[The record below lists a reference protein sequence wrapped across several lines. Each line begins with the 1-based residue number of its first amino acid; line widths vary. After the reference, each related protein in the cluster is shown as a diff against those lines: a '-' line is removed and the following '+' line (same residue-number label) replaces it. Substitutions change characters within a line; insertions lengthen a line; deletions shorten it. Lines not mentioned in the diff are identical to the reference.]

1 MREVNS
7 EPPDWWSAD
16 VLSRVWVQVADR
28 LERNGLQARGRIVVT
43 RLDRSE
49 RHALGGMLGR
59 VLASDTCRVDLSSL
73 DERLRAR
80 SDEGLAQAAE
90 HVLGRPLVD
99 RPAQRHARGEQR
111 EAPFSAAR
119 SWLEQHPDQVQGWT
133 EVWLAT
139 LRRDGLL
146 MRDPDPSGL
155 MLRTLSVLA
164 TCLEDPSR
172 PNLARTE
179 LAAAAAHDAHALDDD
194 RRLSQLVLRALAL
207 RVDRPAPTSA
217 SERRDLWETV
227 GVMTDSVSSTCLTRG
242 LGVLDCWA
250 GALRYRLAADAGD
263 PIHVTWW
270 DLRRGL
276 QMAPGQEVFV
286 CENPRVLEAIAER
299 GLDGI
304 TVVCTSGRSTLV
316 VLEVLRRLSGSGAHI
331 RYHGD
336 FDWPGVAMT
345 NQLVAMFDV
354 QPWRMSAD
362 DYLESPACLPLAG
375 SEVLPA
381 WDAELGAAMRHRG
394 LAVHEE
400 AVLGTLL
407 DSLWP
412 RTKAAARATPR
423 AG

>member
-1 MREVNS
+1 VGEVTS
-7 EPPDWWSAD
+7 ELPDWWSTD
-16 VLSRVWVQVADR
+16 VLSRVWAQLAER
-28 LERNGLQARGRIVVT
+28 LERNGLQARGRIVVSE
-43 RLDRSE
+43 LDRSE
-49 RHALGGMLGR
+49 RHALGGLLGR

-73 DERLRAR
+73 DERLRGR
-80 SDEGLAQAAE
+80 SDEGLVEATE
-90 HVLGRPLVD
+90 RVLGRSLLD
-99 RPAQRHARGEQR
+99 RPAQRLARGELR
-111 EAPFSAAR
+111 EAPFAAAS
-119 SWLEQHPDQVQGWT
+119 SWLEQHPDQNQPWI

-146 MRDPDPSGL
+146 MRDPDPTEL
-155 MLRTLSVLA
+155 MLRALSVLA
-164 TCLEDPSR
+164 TCFEDPTR
-172 PNLARTE
+172 PSLARTE
-179 LAAAAAHDAHALDDD
+179 LAAGAAHDAHALDDD

-207 RVDRPAPTSA
+207 RVDRPAPTAA
-217 SERRDLWETV
+217 SERRDLWESV
-227 GVMTDSVSSTCLTRG
+227 GITTDSVSSTCLTYC
-242 LGVLDCWA
+242 LGVLDGSA
-250 GALRYRLAADAGD
+250 GALRYRLAAESGD

-276 QMAPGQEVFV
+276 EMAPGQEVFV

-299 GLDGI
+299 GIDGL

-336 FDWPGVAMT
+336 FDWPGIAMT

-362 DYLESPACLPLAG
+362 DYLTSPACLPLVG
-375 SEVLPA
+375 SEVSPA
-381 WDAELGAAMRHRG
+381 WDAELGAAMRLRG

-400 AVLGTLL
+400 AVLGALL

-412 RTKAAARATPR
+412 EPEL
-423 AG
+423 

>member
-1 MREVNS
+1 VRS

-16 VLSRVWVQVADR
+16 VLSRVWVQMADR
-28 LERNGLQARGRIVVT
+28 LERNGLQARGRIMVT
-43 RLDRSE
+43 GLDRSE
-49 RHALGGMLGR
+49 RHALGGLLGR
-59 VLASDTCRVDLSSL
+59 VLASDTCRIDLSSL

-80 SDEGLAQAAE
+80 SDEGLVQASE
-90 HVLGRPLVD
+90 HVLGRALVD
-99 RPAQRHARGEQR
+99 RPTQRQARGDQR
-111 EAPFSAAR
+111 EAPFGAAR
-119 SWLEQHPDQVQGWT
+119 SWLEQHPDQVQEWT

-155 MLRTLSVLA
+155 IVQALSVFE
-164 TCLEDPSR
+164 TCLADPSR
-172 PNLARTE
+172 PSLARTE

-194 RRLSQLVLRALAL
+194 RRLSQLILRGLAL

-217 SERRDLWETV
+217 SERREVWESV
-227 GVMTDSVSSTCLTRG
+227 GVTTDSVSSTCLTRG
-242 LGVLDCWA
+242 LGVLDGWA
-250 GALRYRLAADAGD
+250 GSQRYRLAADSGD

-336 FDWPGVAMT
+336 FDWPGIAMT
-345 NQLVAMFDV
+345 NQLIAMFDV
-354 QPWRMSAD
+354 QPWSMSAD
-362 DYLESPACLPLAG
+362 DYLDSPARLPLVG
-375 SEVLPA
+375 SEVAPA
-381 WDAELGAAMRHRG
+381 WDAELGAAMRQRG

-400 AVLGTLL
+400 AVLGGLL
-407 DSLWP
+407 DLLSP
-412 RTKAAARATPR
+412 
-423 AG
+423 

>member
-1 MREVNS
+1 MRS
-7 EPPDWWSAD
+7 KPPDWWSGE
-16 VLSRVWVQVADR
+16 VLSRVWVQMADR
-28 LERNGLQARGRIVVT
+28 LERNGLQARGRITVT
-43 RLDRSE
+43 GLERDE

-59 VLASDTCRVDLSSL
+59 VLASDTCRIDLASL

-80 SDEGLAQAAE
+80 SEEGLVRASE
-90 HVLGRPLVD
+90 RVLGRALVD
-99 RPAQRHARGEQR
+99 RPAQRQARGDLR
-111 EAPFSAAR
+111 EAPFAEAR
-119 SWLEQHPDQVQGWT
+119 SWLEEHPDQIQEWT

-146 MRDPDPSGL
+146 MRDPDPTGL
-155 MLRTLSVLA
+155 MVQALSVLE

-172 PNLARTE
+172 PSLARTE
-179 LAAAAAHDAHALDDD
+179 LAAADAHDAHALDDD

-207 RVDRPAPTSA
+207 RVDRPTPASA
-217 SERRDLWETV
+217 SERREVWESV
-227 GVMTDSVSSTCLTRG
+227 GVTTDSVSSTCLTRG
-242 LGVLDCWA
+242 LGVLDGWA
-250 GALRYRLAADAGD
+250 GAQRYRLAADSGD

-286 CENPRVLEAIAER
+286 CANPRVLEAIAER
-299 GLDGI
+299 ALDGI

-336 FDWPGVAMT
+336 FDWPGIAMT
-345 NQLVAMFDV
+345 NQLIAMFEV
-354 QPWRMSAD
+354 QPWSMSAD
-362 DYLESPACLPLAG
+362 DYLDSPARLPLVG
-375 SEVLPA
+375 SEVAPA
-381 WDAELGAAMRHRG
+381 WDADLGAAMRHRG

-400 AVLGTLL
+400 AVLGGLL

-412 RTKAAARATPR
+412 
-423 AG
+423 

>member
-1 MREVNS
+1 
-7 EPPDWWSAD
+7 
-16 VLSRVWVQVADR
+16 VWVQLAEQ
-28 LERNGLQARGRIVVT
+28 LERNGLQAQGRIVVT
-43 RLDRSE
+43 ALDRSE

-59 VLASDTCRVDLSSL
+59 VLASDTCRIDLLSL
-73 DERLRAR
+73 DDRLRAR
-80 SDEGLAQAAE
+80 SDEGLVGASE
-90 HVLGRPLVD
+90 RVLGRALVD
-99 RPAQRHARGEQR
+99 RPAQRQARGQR
-111 EAPFSAAR
+111 REVPFAEAR
-119 SWLEQHPDQVQGWT
+119 SWLEQHPGQVQEWT

-146 MRDPDPSGL
+146 TRDPDPSRL
-155 MLRTLSVLA
+155 IVQALSVLE
-164 TCLEDPSR
+164 TCLEDSSR
-172 PNLARTE
+172 HSLARTE

-194 RRLSQLVLRALAL
+194 RRLSQLILRALAL
-207 RVDRPAPTSA
+207 RVGRPAPTSA
-217 SERRDLWETV
+217 SGRREVWESV
-227 GVMTDSVSSTCLTRG
+227 GVTTDSVSSTCLTRG
-242 LGVLDCWA
+242 LGVLDGWA
-250 GALRYRLAADAGD
+250 GALRYRLAADSGD

-336 FDWPGVAMT
+336 FDWPGIAMT
-345 NQLVAMFDV
+345 NQLIAMFDV
-354 QPWRMSAD
+354 QPWSMSAD
-362 DYLESPACLPLAG
+362 DYLDSPARLPLVG
-375 SEVLPA
+375 SEVAPA
-381 WDAELGAAMRHRG
+381 WDADLGAAMRQRG

-400 AVLGTLL
+400 AVLGGLL

-412 RTKAAARATPR
+412 
-423 AG
+423 

>member
-1 MREVNS
+1 M
-7 EPPDWWSAD
+7 
-16 VLSRVWVQVADR
+16 ADR
-28 LERNGLQARGRIVVT
+28 LERNGLQARGRITVT
-43 RLDRSE
+43 GLERDE

-59 VLASDTCRVDLSSL
+59 VLASDTCRIDLSSL

-80 SDEGLAQAAE
+80 SGEGLVRASE
-90 HVLGRPLVD
+90 RVLGRGLVD
-99 RPAQRHARGEQR
+99 RPAQRQARGDQR
-111 EAPFSAAR
+111 EAPFAEAR
-119 SWLEQHPDQVQGWT
+119 SWLDEHPDQIQEWT

-155 MLRTLSVLA
+155 MVQALSVLE

-172 PNLARTE
+172 PSLARTE
-179 LAAAAAHDAHALDDD
+179 LAAADARDAHALDDD

-207 RVDRPAPTSA
+207 RVDRPTPASA
-217 SERRDLWETV
+217 SERREVWESV
-227 GVMTDSVSSTCLTRG
+227 GVTTDSVSSTCLTRG
-242 LGVLDCWA
+242 LGVLDGWA
-250 GALRYRLAADAGD
+250 GAQRYRLAADSGD

-299 GLDGI
+299 ALDGI

-336 FDWPGVAMT
+336 FDWPGIAMT
-345 NQLVAMFDV
+345 NQLIALFEV
-354 QPWRMSAD
+354 QPWSMSAD
-362 DYLESPACLPLAG
+362 DYLDSPARLPLVG
-375 SEVLPA
+375 SEVAPA
-381 WDAELGAAMRHRG
+381 WDADLGAAMRHRG

-400 AVLGTLL
+400 AVLGSLL

-412 RTKAAARATPR
+412 
-423 AG
+423 

>member
-1 MREVNS
+1 MREVNP

-28 LERNGLQARGRIVVT
+28 LERNGLQAQGRIVVT

-80 SDEGLAQAAE
+80 SDVGLAQAAE
-90 HVLGRPLVD
+90 RVLGRPLVD
-99 RPAQRHARGEQR
+99 RAAQRHARGQQR
-111 EAPFSAAR
+111 EAPFASAH
-119 SWLEQHPDQVQGWT
+119 SWLEQHPDQVQPWT
-133 EVWLAT
+133 EAWLAT

-155 MLRTLSVLA
+155 MLRTLSVIA

-217 SERRDLWETV
+217 SERRGLWETV

-242 LGVLDCWA
+242 LDVLDGWA
-250 GALRYRLAADAGD
+250 GALRYRLAADSGD

-276 QMAPGQEVFV
+276 EMAPAQEVFV

-362 DYLESPACLPLAG
+362 DYLESPACLPLVG
-375 SEVLPA
+375 SEVLPV

-412 RTKAAARATPR
+412 RT
-423 AG
+423 

>member
-1 MREVNS
+1 M
-7 EPPDWWSAD
+7 
-16 VLSRVWVQVADR
+16 ADR
-28 LERNGLQARGRIVVT
+28 LERNGLQARGRITVT
-43 RLDRSE
+43 GLERDE

-59 VLASDTCRVDLSSL
+59 VLASDTCRIDLSSL

-80 SDEGLAQAAE
+80 SDEGL
-90 HVLGRPLVD
+90 GRALVD
-99 RPAQRHARGEQR
+99 RPAQRQARGDQR
-111 EAPFSAAR
+111 EAPFAEAR
-119 SWLEQHPDQVQGWT
+119 SWLEEHPDQIQEWT

-146 MRDPDPSGL
+146 MRDPDPTGL
-155 MLRTLSVLA
+155 MVQALSVLE

-172 PNLARTE
+172 PSLARTE
-179 LAAAAAHDAHALDDD
+179 LAAADAHDAHALDDD

-207 RVDRPAPTSA
+207 RVDRPTPASA
-217 SERRDLWETV
+217 AERREVWESV
-227 GVMTDSVSSTCLTRG
+227 GVTTDSVSSTCLTRG
-242 LGVLDCWA
+242 LGVLDGWA
-250 GALRYRLAADAGD
+250 GAQRYRLAADSGD

-299 GLDGI
+299 ALDGI

-336 FDWPGVAMT
+336 FDWPGIAMT
-345 NQLVAMFDV
+345 NQLIAMFEV
-354 QPWRMSAD
+354 QPWSMSAD
-362 DYLESPACLPLAG
+362 DYLDSPARLPLVG
-375 SEVLPA
+375 SEVAPA
-381 WDAELGAAMRHRG
+381 WDADLGAAMRHRG

-400 AVLGTLL
+400 AVLGGLL

-412 RTKAAARATPR
+412 
-423 AG
+423 

>member
-1 MREVNS
+1 M
-7 EPPDWWSAD
+7 
-16 VLSRVWVQVADR
+16 
-28 LERNGLQARGRIVVT
+28 ARGRITVT
-43 RLDRSE
+43 GLDRDE

-59 VLASDTCRVDLSSL
+59 VLASDACRIDLSSL

-80 SDEGLAQAAE
+80 SDEGLVRASE
-90 HVLGRPLVD
+90 RVLGRALVD
-99 RPAQRHARGEQR
+99 RPAQRQARGDQR
-111 EAPFSAAR
+111 EAPFVEAHT
-119 SWLEQHPDQVQGWT
+119 WLEEHPDQVQEWT

-155 MLRTLSVLA
+155 MVRALSVLE

-172 PNLARTE
+172 PSLARTE

-207 RVDRPAPTSA
+207 RVDRPAPASA
-217 SERRDLWETV
+217 SERRELWESV
-227 GVMTDSVSSTCLTRG
+227 GVTTDSVSSTCLTRG
-242 LGVLDCWA
+242 LGVLDGWA
-250 GALRYRLAADAGD
+250 GALRYQLAADSGD

-276 QMAPGQEVFV
+276 EVAPGQEVFV

-299 GLDGI
+299 ELDGI

-336 FDWPGVAMT
+336 FDWPGIAMT
-345 NQLVAMFDV
+345 NQLIAMFGA
-354 QPWRMSAD
+354 QPLAMSAD
-362 DYLESPACLPLAG
+362 DYLNSPARLPLVG
-375 SEVLPA
+375 SEVAPA
-381 WDAELGAAMRHRG
+381 WDADLGAAMRHRG

-400 AVLGTLL
+400 AVLGGLL

-412 RTKAAARATPR
+412 
-423 AG
+423 

>member
-1 MREVNS
+1 
-7 EPPDWWSAD
+7 
-16 VLSRVWVQVADR
+16 
-28 LERNGLQARGRIVVT
+28 
-43 RLDRSE
+43 
-49 RHALGGMLGR
+49 
-59 VLASDTCRVDLSSL
+59 
-73 DERLRAR
+73 
-80 SDEGLAQAAE
+80 
-90 HVLGRPLVD
+90 
-99 RPAQRHARGEQR
+99 
-111 EAPFSAAR
+111 
-119 SWLEQHPDQVQGWT
+119 
-133 EVWLAT
+133 
-139 LRRDGLL
+139 
-146 MRDPDPSGL
+146 

-164 TCLEDPSR
+164 TCLQDPSR

-207 RVDRPAPTSA
+207 RVNRPAPTSA
-217 SERRDLWETV
+217 SERRGLWETV

-242 LGVLDCWA
+242 LDVLDGWA
-250 GALRYRLAADAGD
+250 GALRYRLAADSGD

-276 QMAPGQEVFV
+276 EMAPAQEVFV

-362 DYLESPACLPLAG
+362 DYLESPACLPLVG
-375 SEVLPA
+375 SEVLPV

-412 RTKAAARATPR
+412 RA
-423 AG
+423 

>member
-1 MREVNS
+1 M
-7 EPPDWWSAD
+7 
-16 VLSRVWVQVADR
+16 ADR
-28 LERNGLQARGRIVVT
+28 LERNGLQARGRITVT
-43 RLDRSE
+43 GLERDE

-59 VLASDTCRVDLSSL
+59 VLASDTCRIDLSSL

-80 SDEGLAQAAE
+80 SGEGLVRASE
-90 HVLGRPLVD
+90 RVLGRALVD
-99 RPAQRHARGEQR
+99 RPAQRQARGDQR
-111 EAPFSAAR
+111 EAPFAEAR
-119 SWLEQHPDQVQGWT
+119 SWLEEHPDQLQEWT

-155 MLRTLSVLA
+155 IVQALSVLE

-172 PNLARTE
+172 PSLARTE
-179 LAAAAAHDAHALDDD
+179 LAAADAHDAHALDDD

-207 RVDRPAPTSA
+207 RVDRPTPASA
-217 SERRDLWETV
+217 SERREVWESV
-227 GVMTDSVSSTCLTRG
+227 GVTTDSVSSTCLTRG
-242 LGVLDCWA
+242 LGVLDGWA
-250 GALRYRLAADAGD
+250 GAQRYRLAADSGD

-276 QMAPGQEVFV
+276 QVAPGQEVFV

-299 GLDGI
+299 ALDGI

-316 VLEVLRRLSGSGAHI
+316 VLEVLRRLSGSGARI

-336 FDWPGVAMT
+336 FDWPGIAMT
-345 NQLVAMFDV
+345 NQLIAMFEV
-354 QPWRMSAD
+354 QPWSMSAD
-362 DYLESPACLPLAG
+362 DYLDSPARLPLVG
-375 SEVLPA
+375 SEVAPA
-381 WDAELGAAMRHRG
+381 WDADLGAVMRRRG

-400 AVLGTLL
+400 AVLGGLL

-412 RTKAAARATPR
+412 
-423 AG
+423 